1 MQVKTVPI
9 AKNLFHRHIL
19 RQISRHIH
27 IQSLIH
33 SHIVSKQLQRN
44 HAQQRNQRIQGS
56 WNLQYIIRYF
66 LHLQVTLCH
75 HGKDA
80 AVSRL
85 HLLHVRDNLFIQ
97 LMMRSKENN
106 WHILI
111 YQSDRTMLHFGS
123 RITLGMDVTDFL
135 QLQGTLHRH
144 RIVHTTTQ
152 IQEVVRISKHSGDIL
167 DYRSLLQYLLHFLR
181 NLRKFL
187 YHLIIVSKEA
197 TIHTILQTVRLV
209 INLLQHKVIKT
220 TLAQLADVQI
230 HGLDIV
236 MTGRM
241 LQVDDVQFLV
251 HSDVG
256 NLTILQIHHLIRML
270 HDRSRITGDTLR
282 TQPRHR

>member
-1 MQVKTVPI
+1 MQVTPVPI
-9 AKNLFHRHIL
+9 AKTLFHRHTL

-44 HAQQRNQRIQGS
+44 QRIQGS

-66 LHLQVTLCH
+66 LHLLVTLSH

-97 LMMRSKENN
+97 LMMRSKENDR
-106 WHILI
+106 HILI

-123 RITLGMDVTDFL
+123 RIAFGMDITDFL

-152 IQEVVRISKHSGDIL
+152 IQEVVRIGKHSGDIL
-167 DYRSLLQYLLHFLR
+167 DYRSLLQHLLHFLW
-181 NLRKFL
+181 NLRKLL
-187 YHLIIVSKEA
+187 YHLIVVSIV
-197 TIHTILQTVRLV
+197 
-209 INLLQHKVIKT
+209 
-220 TLAQLADVQI
+220 
-230 HGLDIV
+230 
-236 MTGRM
+236 
-241 LQVDDVQFLV
+241 
-251 HSDVG
+251 
-256 NLTILQIHHLIRML
+256 
-270 HDRSRITGDTLR
+270 
-282 TQPRHR
+282 

>member
-1 MQVKTVPI
+1 MQVKPVPI
-9 AKNLFHRHIL
+9 AKTLFHRHTL

-44 HAQQRNQRIQGS
+44 HAQQWNQRIQE
-56 WNLQYIIRYF
+56 YIIRY
-66 LHLQVTLCH
+66 
-75 HGKDA
+75 
-80 AVSRL
+80 
-85 HLLHVRDNLFIQ
+85 
-97 LMMRSKENN
+97 
-106 WHILI
+106 
-111 YQSDRTMLHFGS
+111 
-123 RITLGMDVTDFL
+123 FL

-152 IQEVVRISKHSGDIL
+152 IQEVVRICKHSGDIL

-197 TIHTILQTVRLV
+197 TTHTILQTVRLV

-220 TLAQLADVQI
+220 TLAQFADVQI

-236 MTGRM
+236 MTC
-241 LQVDDVQFLV
+241 
-251 HSDVG
+251 
-256 NLTILQIHHLIRML
+256 RML
-270 HDRSRITGDTLR
+270 HNRSRITGDTLR